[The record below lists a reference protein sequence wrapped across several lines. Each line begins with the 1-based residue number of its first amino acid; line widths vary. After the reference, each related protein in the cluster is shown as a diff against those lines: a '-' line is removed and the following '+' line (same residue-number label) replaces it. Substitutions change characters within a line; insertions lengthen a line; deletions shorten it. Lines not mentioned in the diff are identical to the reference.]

1 MDRRAKKVGKVIKI
15 TTFQSVKRGNWTLRY
30 SCTDMGSIMLLA
42 RSLLAPE
49 NSFIKYFHDEE
60 VAASFGDFLTKND
73 FYDPDPYDPGLSA

>member
-1 MDRRAKKVGKVIKI
+1 
-15 TTFQSVKRGNWTLRY
+15 
-30 SCTDMGSIMLLA
+30 MLLA

-73 FYDPDPYDPGLSA
+73 FYDPDPYDPDLNA